1 MGYGVCVRYF
11 NTAGPCVPERHY
23 MLPAAERLPE
33 ALPLIEGWQYFI
45 VHAPRQTGKTTTLA
59 ALAAQLT
66 ANRKHVALRLSCE
79 RAEAWGDD
87 IEAAELA
94 VLDSIRGEAAARR
107 LPPEFL
113 PPDPWPDASPGSRL
127 HAALQDWAAG
137 CPLPL
142 VLFFD
147 EIDALRG
154 RSLISV
160 LRQLR
165 DGFTIH
171 PQAFPASIML
181 CGLRDIRDYKA
192 AAGGDPDRLG
202 TASPFNI
209 AVESLRIGDF
219 TADEVAALYQQ
230 HTAETGQEFT
240 PEAVQ
245 RAFAFS
251 QGQPWLVNAL
261 AREVTQKMRIQPPVP
276 VIADH
281 IETAKERLILARA
294 THLDSLVSKLAEPR
308 VRRVIEPLVAGTLP
322 DNVDDVYEDDV
333 AYVRDLGLIGR
344 GKFIDV
350 ANPIYREVI
359 MRVLGSGFEGLI
371 RAEPQRFLLPD
382 GRLDFRL
389 ILEKFAAFWIAD
401 GETLAETRYYSEA
414 AAQLVFTAFLQRVVN
429 GGGFVDREYGIG
441 RGRIDLL
448 VRKPF
453 GDGHLQREAVEL
465 KVWHPRQADPLAKGL
480 AQLDG
485 YLDRLG
491 LDSGTLII
499 FDRRPDAA
507 PVTERT
513 AITQVESP
521 AGRTIAL
528 LRA

>member
-23 MLPAAERLPE
+23 MLPAAARLPE
-33 ALPLIEGWQYFI
+33 ALSLIEGWQYFI

-66 ANRKHVALRLSCE
+66 AAGGHVALRLSCE

-107 LPPEFL
+107 LPSEFL

-127 HAALQDWAAG
+127 YAALQDWATG

-171 PQAFPASIML
+171 PQAFPASVVL

-192 AAGGDPDRLG
+192 AAGGDPNRLG

-209 AVESLRIGDF
+209 AVKSLRIGDF
-219 TADEVAALYQQ
+219 TADEVATLYKQ

-240 PEAVQ
+240 LDAVE
-245 RAFAFS
+245 RVFALT

-261 AREVTQKMRIQPPVP
+261 AREVTDEMRIQPPNP
-276 VIADH
+276 VTADH

-344 GKFIDV
+344 GKFIEV
-350 ANPIYREVI
+350 ANPVYREVI

-382 GRLDFRL
+382 GRLDLRL
-389 ILEKFAAFWIAD
+389 LIEKFAAFWIAD
-401 GETLAETRYYSEA
+401 GEILAETRYYSEA

-448 VRKPF
+448 IRKPY
-453 GDGHLQREAVEL
+453 GDGRIQLEAVEL

-491 LDSGTLII
+491 LDTGTLII

-513 AITQVESP
+513 AITQVDSP
-521 AGRTIAL
+521 AGRAITL

>member
-11 NTAGPCVPERHY
+11 NTAGPCIPELHY
-23 MLPAAERLPE
+23 MLPAAARLPE

-66 ANRKHVALRLSCE
+66 SAGRHVALLLSCE
-79 RAEAWGDD
+79 SAEAWGDD
-87 IEAAELA
+87 IAAAELA
-94 VLDSIRGEAAARR
+94 VLDAIRAEAMAQR
-107 LPPEFL
+107 LPMAFM
-113 PPDPWPDASPGSRL
+113 PPDPWPDAPPGRRL
-127 HAALQDWAAG
+127 HAALQDWAAD
-137 CPLPL
+137 CSLPL

-147 EIDALRG
+147 EVDALRG

-165 DGFTIH
+165 AGFSLH
-171 PQAFPASIML
+171 PQAFPSSVVL

-192 AAGGDPDRLG
+192 ASGGDPGRLG

-209 AVESLRIGDF
+209 AVDSLRIGDF
-219 TADEVAALYQQ
+219 TVDEIASLYKQ
-230 HTAETGQEFT
+230 HTADTGQEFT
-240 PEAVQ
+240 PEAVEEVYALT
-245 RAFAFS
+245 R
-251 QGQPWLVNAL
+251 GQPWLVNAL
-261 AREVTQKMRIQPPVP
+261 AREITQKMRIEPPAA
-276 VIADH
+276 ITAGH
-281 IETAKERLILARA
+281 IETAKARLILARA

-333 AYVRDLGLIGR
+333 SYVRDLGLIGR
-344 GKFIDV
+344 ETFIDV

-359 MRVLGSGFEGLI
+359 MRVLGAGFEGLI
-371 RAEPQRFLLPD
+371 RAEPRRFLLPD

-389 ILEKFAAFWIAD
+389 LVERFAAFWIAD

-414 AAQLVFTAFLQRVVN
+414 AAQLVFTAFLQRVIN

-448 VRKPF
+448 VRKPY
-453 GDGHLQREAVEL
+453 GDGLVQREAVEL
-465 KVWHPRQADPLAKGL
+465 KVWHPRQADPLSKGL

-491 LDSGTLII
+491 LDTGTLVI

-507 PVTERT
+507 PVAERT
-513 AITQVESP
+513 AITQVDSH
-521 AGRTIAL
+521 AGRTISL